1 MRKAIFRL
9 VVCTAMVLA
18 VTAMAQM
25 VAFRDRPFTAAL
37 FFLFFV
43 LIVSALWGLRYAAFV
58 SFLSVLGLS
67 WVSPPLGRFYISD
80 SRDFFALAAFLVTG
94 VLTSYLSAR
103 ARREALNAN
112 QRRAEAVAAQ
122 ARFRDLVNSVEGIV
136 WEADAETFV
145 FTFVS
150 EQAQRVLG
158 YPTESWLREPT
169 FWKDHLHPE
178 DRDWAVHFFQEA
190 TTIQKHNHDFE
201 YRMIAAD
208 GRVVWMRD
216 LVTVVVERGRATRL
230 RGVMVDATSRKR
242 DEEALREQANLL
254 SLTHDAIFVRDMQGT
269 VKYWNRGAEELYG
282 WPAEQGTGEIAHELL
297 KTIFPVPLHQIEQQL
312 MHAGRWEGELVHT
325 KKFGT
330 PVIVTSRW
338 SLQRNEHGT
347 PIAILETNNDIT
359 EQKWAE
365 HAREQIE
372 EQWRAAFESNPTMY
386 FIVDPAGTIVTVNT
400 FGAEQLGYST
410 DELIGKPLLNLFYE
424 PDREIFQRHANAC
437 FEQPGRMLRWEAR
450 KIRKDGTILW
460 VRETA
465 NAVFLRKQPVLLI
478 VCEDITEQ
486 KRAEEALQ
494 RSEAYLAE
502 AQRLSHTGSWAF
514 NATSETTAY
523 WSEENFRIWGFNPQQ
538 GPPARETVLQ
548 RVHPEDRD
556 RFLLREKTDYTHEF
570 RIVLPDGTVKHIESI
585 GHPVFDPA
593 GNLVEY
599 VGTAVD
605 VTERKRAE
613 EERERLRQLEEDLAH
628 INRVSMMGELAASLG
643 HEIKQPIAAAIT
655 NANTCLRWL
664 KRDQPDLKEAREA
677 ASRMIE
683 DAMRSVEI
691 INRTSSLYKK
701 GAPQRE
707 LVNINEVID
716 EIVTLLRNE
725 AARYD
730 VGTRIDLCADLPR
743 VMGDRVQLQQVL
755 MNLIINSIDAMKG
768 IDGTREITITSQYD
782 GSDRLLVTVSDTGV
796 GLPPEIDQIFDAF
809 FTTKPHGT
817 GMGLAI
823 SRTIIESH
831 GGRLWVVANS
841 GRGAIFNFTLP
852 TMVV

>member
-1 MRKAIFRL
+1 M
-9 VVCTAMVLA
+9 
-18 VTAMAQM
+18 
-25 VAFRDRPFTAAL
+25 
-37 FFLFFV
+37 
-43 LIVSALWGLRYAAFV
+43 
-58 SFLSVLGLS
+58 
-67 WVSPPLGRFYISD
+67 
-80 SRDFFALAAFLVTG
+80 
-94 VLTSYLSAR
+94 
-103 ARREALNAN
+103 
-112 QRRAEAVAAQ
+112 
-122 ARFRDLVNSVEGIV
+122 
-136 WEADAETFV
+136 
-145 FTFVS
+145 
-150 EQAQRVLG
+150 
-158 YPTESWLREPT
+158 
-169 FWKDHLHPE
+169 
-178 DRDWAVHFFQEA
+178 
-190 TTIQKHNHDFE
+190 
-201 YRMIAAD
+201 
-208 GRVVWMRD
+208 
-216 LVTVVVERGRATRL
+216 
-230 RGVMVDATSRKR
+230 
-242 DEEALREQANLL
+242 
-254 SLTHDAIFVRDMQGT
+254 
-269 VKYWNRGAEELYG
+269 
-282 WPAEQGTGEIAHELL
+282 
-297 KTIFPVPLHQIEQQL
+297 
-312 MHAGRWEGELVHT
+312 
-325 KKFGT
+325 
-330 PVIVTSRW
+330 
-338 SLQRNEHGT
+338 
-347 PIAILETNNDIT
+347 
-359 EQKWAE
+359 
-365 HAREQIE
+365 
-372 EQWRAAFESNPTMY
+372 
-386 FIVDPAGTIVTVNT
+386 
-400 FGAEQLGYST
+400 
-410 DELIGKPLLNLFYE
+410 
-424 PDREIFQRHANAC
+424 
-437 FEQPGRMLRWEAR
+437 
-450 KIRKDGTILW
+450 
-460 VRETA
+460 
-465 NAVFLRKQPVLLI
+465 
-478 VCEDITEQ
+478 
-486 KRAEEALQ
+486 
-494 RSEAYLAE
+494 
-502 AQRLSHTGSWAF
+502 
-514 NATSETTAY
+514 
-523 WSEENFRIWGFNPQQ
+523 
-538 GPPARETVLQ
+538 LQ

-570 RIVLPDGTVKHIESI
+570 RIVLPDGAVKHIESI

-691 INRTSSLYKK
+691 VNRTSSLYKK

-768 IDGTREITITSQYD
+768 IDGTREITLTSQYD